1 MPTDSSMLTMQ
12 LDTAADIIA
21 ILGILISFW
30 ILFEASV
37 CLTINHHEKQLNP
50 TSKQITLL
58 YYKWCAFWSRG
69 QVVTLLS
76 VHGTVHMSIAW
87 KIPGT
92 DNLRSYIYYRTRIG
106 NIMLHPD
113 GQVSSLGY
121 TRMDGWLPIDVEK
134 RTWMILQGARGFD
147 Y

>member
-1 MPTDSSMLTMQ
+1 MPTDYSALTTHI
-12 LDTAADIIA
+12 DATADVIA

-30 ILFEASV
+30 IVFEMGV
-37 CLTINHHEKQLNP
+37 CLTINQYEKLDTP
-50 TSKQITLL
+50 RSKRLMLL
-58 YYKWCAFWSRG
+58 YYQWCAFWSRG
-69 QVVTLLS
+69 QVVTLLTDYN
-76 VHGTVHMSIAW
+76 TVHLSIAW